1 MAAPSGLPRAPLRP
15 KGGTVSGIATVSIGE
30 TGMRQALA
38 DQLGAAVSG
47 STGKARYSLSRIAGG
62 EAFAFVACLPNARAA
77 GRMLRAVSER
87 TGKGIA
93 LVAAGE
99 AAEDQEALET
109 VVCRRSF
116 EACRHDCA
124 DLIRG
129 SLSGRCLAEKGCDL
143 G

>member
-38 DQLGAAVSG
+38 
-47 STGKARYSLSRIAGG
+47 RI
-62 EAFAFVACLPNARAA
+62 
-77 GRMLRAVSER
+77 
-87 TGKGIA
+87 
-93 LVAAGE
+93 AAGE
-99 AAEDQEALET
+99 AAEDQEAPEA
-109 VVCRRSF
+109 VVCRRTS
-116 EACRHDCA
+116 EASRHACA
-124 DLIRG
+124 DLIGG